1 MYENIGD
8 SLNPIYNYVTDN
20 FLGSL
25 DLLSNVVP
33 SFVDNNDGGLDFV
46 GQDYTTDT
54 VPTQGRIFYFNNE
67 LNPLTYNLNDSEYL
81 GTEIGS
87 SLAPD
92 LLILTWIMI
101 LTYLLEII
109 MVK

>member
-33 SFVDNNDGGLDFV
+33 SFVDINNDGGLDFFV

-54 VPTQGRIFYFNNE
+54 MPTQGRILFNNE
-67 LNPLTYNLNDSEYL
+67 ILNPLTYQS
-81 GTEIGS
+81 
-87 SLAPD
+87 
-92 LLILTWIMI
+92 
-101 LTYLLEII
+101 
-109 MVK
+109 